1 MGRPI
6 GAALQ
11 VGYRCQN
18 IKRIATRRRHGR
30 FGGCRAMQVEAEIL
44 RQMVVFEYVGQ
55 QRFIARAQQHHVMR
69 HVFKT
74 FVGAKVPNKKAHGI
88 LTLRD
93 LGVGPHLAVLWVDQ
107 ILIGPGRVGIANDD
121 VSRNSF
127 AGGQR
132 DTTDPPLVDFDAAN
146 FCAGAQT
153 AAHAFDHIH
162 QAVDQS
168 PGTAHGPVHA
178 KASLQRIDEGINA
191 GHGKRI
197 TANQQGLQ
205 AQGLAQL
212 GVFDMGGDH
221 PMQASPAFHADHSG
235 HCLEQIAHTDK

>member
-1 MGRPI
+1 
-6 GAALQ
+6 
-11 VGYRCQN
+11 
-18 IKRIATRRRHGR
+18 
-30 FGGCRAMQVEAEIL
+30 MQVKAEIF
-44 RQMVVFEYVGQ
+44 RQMVVFEYIGQ
-55 QRFIARAQQHHVMR
+55 QRFIAWAQQHHVMR

-88 LTLRD
+88 LTLLN

-107 ILIGPGRVGIANDD
+107 VLISPRRIGVANDD
-121 VSRNSF
+121 ISRNRF

-132 DTTDPPLVDFDAAN
+132 DTTDPALVDVDAAN
-146 FCAGAQT
+146 FSARTQA

-178 KASLQRIDEGINA
+178 KASFQRIDKGINA

-197 TANQQGLQ
+197 TANQERLQ

-212 GVFDMGGDH
+212 GVFDVGGDH
-221 PMQASPAFHADHSG
+221 RMQATPAFHPNHG
-235 HCLEQIAHTDK
+235 RHCLEQIAHADK

>member
-1 MGRPI
+1 
-6 GAALQ
+6 
-11 VGYRCQN
+11 
-18 IKRIATRRRHGR
+18 
-30 FGGCRAMQVEAEIL
+30 
-44 RQMVVFEYVGQ
+44 
-55 QRFIARAQQHHVMR
+55 MR

-88 LTLRD
+88 LTLLD
-93 LGVGPHLAVLWVDQ
+93 LGVGPHFAVLWVDQ
-107 ILIGPGRVGIANDD
+107 VPISPRRIGVANDD
-121 VSRNSF
+121 ISRNRF

-132 DTTDPPLVDFDAAN
+132 DTTDPALVDVDAAN
-146 FCAGAQT
+146 FCARTQA

-178 KASLQRIDEGINA
+178 KASFQRIDKGINA

-197 TANQQGLQ
+197 TANQERLQ

-212 GVFDMGGDH
+212 GVFDVGGDH
-221 PMQASPAFHADHSG
+221 RMQASPAFHPDHG
-235 HCLEQIAHTDK
+235 RHCLEQIAHTDK